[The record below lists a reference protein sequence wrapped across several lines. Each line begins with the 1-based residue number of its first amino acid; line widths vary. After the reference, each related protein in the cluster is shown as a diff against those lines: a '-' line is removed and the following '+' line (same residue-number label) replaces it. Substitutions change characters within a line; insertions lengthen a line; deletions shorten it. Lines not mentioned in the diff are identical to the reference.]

1 MPVADNVELAPTARI
16 LHPDLVNMYG
26 CSVGDGTVI
35 GPFVEIQSDV
45 RIGERCKIQ
54 SHSFICSGVVI
65 EDEVFIGHGVMFVN
79 DIHPR
84 AVNAGGELAGAADW
98 ELAPVRVERG
108 ATIGS
113 GATILGGLTV
123 GAGSMVGAGAVVT
136 SDVAPGATVVGV
148 PARPVVSSGE
158 RR

>member
-1 MPVADNVELAPTARI
+1 MPIADNVELAPTARI

-45 RIGERCKIQ
+45 RIGARCKIQ

-79 DIHPR
+79 DMHPR

-98 ELAPVRVERG
+98 VLAPVRVERG